1 MSYLFIVTWI
11 IWFLSE
17 VFLNLFM
24 RAKNEDTGR
33 RDKNSMIWIWVIVSA
48 SVFMGVLAVIYLYLP
63 ISKYEIIRYAGLLV
77 IIAGMIIRFI
87 AITTLGKFFTVNLA
101 VHNDHRIIRH
111 GLYKF
116 VRHPSYS
123 GLLISF
129 IGLGLSMNNWLS
141 LLLVVSPILLIMLH
155 RINIEEKML
164 VQQFGGEYETYQKK
178 TWRLVPGIF

>member
-1 MSYLFIVTWI
+1 MLYIFIFIWVL
-11 IWFLSE
+11 WFLSE
-17 VFLNLFM
+17 VLLNVFM
-24 RAKNEDTGR
+24 RAKSGDTGR
-33 RDKNSMIWIWVIVSA
+33 KDKNSMIWIWVVVSA
-48 SVFMGVLAVIYLYLP
+48 SVCLGVLAVVYLYLP
-63 ISKYEIIRYAGLLV
+63 ISKYDVIRYAGLLV

-87 AITTLGKFFTVNLA
+87 AIRTLGNFFTVNLA
-101 VHNDHRIIRH
+101 VHSDHRIIQH

-116 VRHPSYS
+116 IRHPSYS

-141 LLLVVSPILLIMLH
+141 LLLVVVPILLIMLH

-164 VQQFGGEYETYQKK
+164 GKQFGSEYAAYRKR